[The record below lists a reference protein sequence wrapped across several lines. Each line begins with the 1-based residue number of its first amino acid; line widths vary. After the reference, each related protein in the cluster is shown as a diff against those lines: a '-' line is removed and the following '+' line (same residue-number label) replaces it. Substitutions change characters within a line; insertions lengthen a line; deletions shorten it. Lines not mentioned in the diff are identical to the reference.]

1 MSMIKCV
8 FSKNSLL
15 ICSIC
20 FNTTELANISIK
32 QELQNAGL
40 LEGIKTFRNG
50 PSTDKL
56 AFLQTIKKKRALKRK
71 VSTLFSF
78 CLVVKMRVCP
88 WGVRWGDN
96 GICRDSLVCL

>member
-56 AFLQTIKKKRALKRK
+56 AFLQTIKKKRALKLC
-71 VSTLFSF
+71 VSTLF
-78 CLVVKMRVCP
+78 
-88 WGVRWGDN
+88 
-96 GICRDSLVCL
+96 